1 MSHSD
6 PTINPQ
12 STIPNPQSLLSAA
25 HCNQIFKKSI
35 TDYHLTD
42 NIDAPFVSPFAPSS
56 FEHLL
61 YQKNWIDTVQWHLE
75 DIIRATDINSTELV
89 AIKRRIDASNQDR
102 TDRVEEIDDVFMA
115 AFAEIQPQPNARL
128 NSETIGWLLDRMSI
142 LQLKVYHMAEQTART
157 DADAAHLQR
166 CQAKL
171 DILYIQETDMAQ
183 CYDELLEEIQNGTR
197 RFKVYRQMKMYNDAS
212 LNPVLYKK

>member
-1 MSHSD
+1 MS
-6 PTINPQ
+6 NYQ
-12 STIPNPQSLLSAA
+12 SPSPNHLIPNATV
-25 HCNQIFKKSI
+25 CNAIFKKSI
-35 TDYHLTD
+35 ADYHITD
-42 NIDAPFVSPFAPSS
+42 DVDAMLVLPFAPSS
-56 FEHLL
+56 FENLL

-102 TDRVEEIDDVFMA
+102 TDRVEQIDDVFVA
-115 AFAEIQPQPNARL
+115 AFANIQPQPAARL

-142 LQLKVYHMAEQTART
+142 LQLKVYHMAEQVART
-157 DADAAHLQR
+157 DAAPEHTAR
-166 CQAKL
+166 CTAKL
-171 DILYIQETDMAQ
+171 NILLEQEQDMGQ
-183 CYDELLEEIQNGTR
+183 CYDELVAEIQKGSL

>member
-1 MSHSD
+1 MSNSEHL
-6 PTINPQ
+6 
-12 STIPNPQSLLSAA
+12 IPNSTT
-25 HCNQIFKKSI
+25 CNAIFKKSI
-35 TDYHLTD
+35 ADYHVFD
-42 NIDAPFVSPFAPSS
+42 DVDAALALPFLPNS
-56 FEHLL
+56 FENLL

-102 TDRVEEIDDVFMA
+102 TDRVEQIDDVFVA
-115 AFAEIQPQPNARL
+115 AFAKVQAQPNARL

-142 LQLKVYHMAEQTART
+142 LQLKVYHMAEQVART
-157 DADAAHLQR
+157 DAAPEHVAR
-166 CQAKL
+166 CTAKL
-171 DILYIQETDMAQ
+171 NILLEQEQDMAQ
-183 CYDELLEEIQNGTR
+183 CYDELIAEILRGTL

>member
-1 MSHSD
+1 MS
-6 PTINPQ
+6 P
-12 STIPNPQSLLSAA
+12 LLSAA
-25 HCNQIFKKSI
+25 ACNAIFKRSI
-35 TDYHLTD
+35 ADYHRFDDVDTPL
-42 NIDAPFVSPFAPSS
+42 NVPYSAN
-56 FEHLL
+56 FEGLL
-61 YQKNWIDTVQWHLE
+61 YHKNWIDTVQWHLE
-75 DIIRATDINSTELV
+75 DIIRATDIQSGELV

-102 TDRVEEIDDVFMA
+102 TDRVEQIDDFYMA
-115 AFAEIQPQPNARL
+115 AFANVQPRPDARL

-157 DADAAHLQR
+157 DASSEHLAK

-171 DILYIQETDMAQ
+171 NILLVQEQDMAQ
-183 CYDELLEEIQNGTR
+183 CYDELVEELQNGTR